1 MSKFVDTVNSEA
13 RRRLSINV
21 KRLRLERGMSQES
34 LATACAFHRTYVY
47 QMEHVIANVT
57 LDVVDKLAM
66 ALGVDVGEL
75 FAPAP
80 SHPEIST

>member
-1 MSKFVDTVNSEA
+1 
-13 RRRLSINV
+13 
-21 KRLRLERGMSQES
+21 MSQES

-66 ALGVDVGEL
+66 ALHVDIGEL
-75 FAPAP
+75 FAPTP
-80 SHPEIST
+80 SHRKVST